1 MSHLQ
6 SVKNTLFFVMQY
18 NKQLMKKKWA
28 TLLLFLFPIC
38 LISLLLILI
47 AGLIIPTE
55 NEPIRVVLV
64 DEDKT
69 KESMLL
75 TRLLEE
81 TASDNQFI
89 QVVTM
94 PENDA
99 GSLIEKNTISSYF
112 TFPKG
117 FTTDLYEG
125 ESVTIPIVGNPSKQT
140 ESYVVKELV
149 DSMTRLLATAQAN
162 IVTINDYAKNL
173 DIPKEERDEM
183 LLHQFMDFTLFTLGK
198 DKLLDEEV
206 IKNIATSSPKHY
218 YLLAGWFTLLSIW
231 LLAFYTIV
239 GKEEHAGMLV
249 RMKLF
254 GVTFWQRTVA
264 RILVALGGALLLA
277 AMSFLVI
284 GQFVHYDLYVLDY
297 LRFALFAFLYA
308 LLLLI
313 GIAIIDVWIS
323 SKKIVLLLQS
333 LFTFFL
339 IFSSGAIIPTLYFP
353 QAVQAVLPYIFSYEI
368 MNWMIDIVL
377 EGRNYADFMLLIIAV
392 VIGVLILCVSAASK
406 ERWSR

>member
-6 SVKNTLFFVMQY
+6 SVRNTLFFVKQY
-18 NKQLMKKKWA
+18 NKQLMKKKWV

-47 AGLIIPTE
+47 AGLIMPTE

-94 PENDA
+94 PEDEA
-99 GSLIEKNTISSYF
+99 RSLIENNTISTYF
-112 TFPKG
+112 TFPKD
-117 FTTDLYEG
+117 FTADLYEG

-140 ESYVVKELV
+140 DSYVVKELV
-149 DSMTRLLATAQAN
+149 ESMTRLLATAQAN
-162 IVTINDYAKNL
+162 IITINDYAKNL
-173 DIPKEERDEM
+173 DMPKEERDDM
-183 LLHQFMDFTLFTLGK
+183 LLHQFMDFTLFTVGK
-198 DKLLDEEV
+198 NKLLDEEV
-206 IKNIATSSPKHY
+206 IKNVATSSPKHY
-218 YLLAGWFTLLSIW
+218 YLLAGWFTLLSVW
-231 LLAFYTIV
+231 LLSFYTIV

-249 RMKLF
+249 RLKLL
-254 GVTFWQRTVA
+254 GVTIWQRIIA
-264 RILVALGGALLLA
+264 RILVALAGALLLA
-277 AMSFLVI
+277 GLSFFVI
-284 GQFVHYDLYVLDY
+284 GQFVQYDLYALDY
-297 LRFALFAFLYA
+297 LRFGLFACLYA

-313 GIAIIDVWIS
+313 GIAVIDIWIS
-323 SKKIVLLLQS
+323 SKKVVLLLQS

-339 IFSSGAIIPTLYFP
+339 IFASGAIIPTLYFP
-353 QAVQAVLPYIFSYEI
+353 RSIQGLLPYIFSYES
-368 MNWMIDIVL
+368 MNWIIDIVL
-377 EGRNYADFMLLIIAV
+377 EGRNYANFTLLVIATGMGLLI
-392 VIGVLILCVSAASK
+392 LWVSATVK
-406 ERWSR
+406 ERWS